1 MNITSGLDALEILN
15 NEGNKEAVK
24 RNEHTYLKGGT
35 SKVVKVLSTSDVA
48 MKRVYSAYG
57 HFKTFTPKNLPEVN
71 GNGNVISN
79 HTPFDLAYKY
89 HKSRSEDWQDEE
101 SAKAYRYKLLPKFTI
116 GVIDLDTGEPIMME
130 FSQRQTQAI
139 MAVLNKNERKLDK
152 KAFEIEKDPKG
163 VMIVSPLDLDDLTEK
178 QLTNFEQAPKE
189 FDKSNFEGLYYE
201 RDEEAMIELLGE
213 IGFDVR
219 LIGLT
224 PKQGGDTAEESPFKG
239 AEDPTEQF

>member
-1 MNITSGLDALEILN
+1 
-15 NEGNKEAVK
+15 K

-139 MAVLNKNERKLDK
+139 MAGLNKNERKLDK
-152 KAFEIEKDPKG
+152 KAFEIEKEPLRA
-163 VMIVSPLDLDDLTEK
+163 VIISPVDLHSATEK
-178 QLTNFEQAPKE
+178 QLPKYEQAHTE
-189 FDKSNFEGLYYE
+189 FDKSNFEGLYNE
-201 RDEEAMIELLGE
+201 RDEEAMIDLLGD
-213 IGFDVR
+213 IGCDVS
-219 LIGLT
+219 LIGLC
-224 PKQGGDTAEESPFKG
+224 PKQGGDAAEES
-239 AEDPTEQF
+239 